1 MTIKEIS
8 ELLNYNKSKIIELK
22 NSNKIK
28 KISRNNYDKKSV
40 IEYKNEMDF
49 RLKNKANWKY

>member
-22 NSNKIK
+22 NSNKII

-40 IEYKNEMDF
+40 IKYKNEMDF